1 MHLQSAGVYL
11 PIGGELAFG
20 GGVPPPRE
28 AWAMTGKAR
37 RHEGTP
43 PPNHQ
48 RADTPAPHFQH
59 FFLPSGQKL
68 PIVIRAFL
76 RPIMVSPVLIS
87 ETLVQ
92 NCTTRAV
99 QNVCRTML
107 RREATLQLR
116 ESQPMAAGSCHLM
129 ASVGFVG
136 EISGVVYL
144 CMKDDFAAFAICQV
158 LGLEP
163 GDAEVND
170 PEVIRDAI
178 GEIANMTVG
187 GFKNQLCD
195 AGFPCRLTLPTIFR
209 GADLQVSA
217 LKDTSRHVFEFE
229 CDGHILAADI
239 QFKVG

>member
-1 MHLQSAGVYL
+1 MAY
-11 PIGGELAFG
+11 
-20 GGVPPPRE
+20 
-28 AWAMTGKAR
+28 
-37 RHEGTP
+37 
-43 PPNHQ
+43 
-48 RADTPAPHFQH
+48 
-59 FFLPSGQKL
+59 
-68 PIVIRAFL
+68 
-76 RPIMVSPVLIS
+76 PVLIS

-107 RREATLQLR
+107 RREAILQLT
-116 ESQPMAAGSCHLM
+116 ESQPMAPGTCQLM

-136 EISGVVYL
+136 EISGVVFL
-144 CMKDDFAAFAICQV
+144 CMQDDFASFAICQI

-209 GADLQVSA
+209 GTNLHVST
-217 LKDTSRHVFEFE
+217 LKETTRHVFEFR
-229 CDGHILAADI
+229 CAGHALIADI
-239 QFKVG
+239 QLKAG